1 MSYLDLVMLTIGFM
15 IVAFAATVTIKAL
28 GALLQLNWSEFLAGL
43 GAIGIA
49 FIANAIGCLLIWG
62 ALK

>member
-1 MSYLDLVMLTIGFM
+1 MSYLDLIMFTSGFT

-28 GALLQLNWSEFLAGL
+28 GELFQSNWLDFFAGL

-49 FIANAIGCLLIWG
+49 FIANAIGCILIWG

>member
-1 MSYLDLVMLTIGFM
+1 MSYLDLVMLTSGFM
-15 IVAFAATVTIKAL
+15 IVAFAVIVTVRAL
-28 GALLQLNWSEFLAGL
+28 GELFQLDWSEFLAGL
-43 GAIGIA
+43 GAIGVA